1 MFDSGL
7 GGSQAGDRH
16 AVGGAGHVVQANL
29 VAELHGGGIAA
40 VLAADTQVDVG
51 AGLLAQLGG
60 HGDQLAHAV
69 LIQVGDVY
77 KRQVKHCSIAS
88 WVLLPILNP

>member
-7 GGSQAGDRH
+7 GGSQTGDRH

-29 VAELHGGGIAA
+29 VAELHGGGVAA

-51 AGLLAQLGG
+51 AGLRTGRK
-60 HGDQLAHAV
+60 V
-69 LIQVGDVY
+69 PI
-77 KRQVKHCSIAS
+77 RS
-88 WVLLPILNP
+88 WRLR